1 MSKILAFICL
11 LLIGQYAVAQ
21 ELDLKNPLFETDSS
35 LLAVESPNWS
45 PDGNSLVFSAF
56 TDGKWSL
63 FIYKIDK
70 DTLIELRQTDYNMRK
85 PVWHS
90 NGNAIVCDKIGVG
103 YHKLVLFD
111 LRTTETSELLNRE
124 IKSSS
129 ASFSENPNL
138 ICFLG
143 FDEVRETWQVYT
155 YDFVY
160 DNLNQLTNHKTS
172 CLQPCFSPDGKHIL
186 YQQVSEIRDT
196 SLIML
201 NWYGNV
207 ELKFDSIDS
216 FSPSWHKNSWRFY
229 FIGKDRLGEREVF
242 SLRKDGKSLMQI
254 TDNYIQ
260 EKDFVLSPN
269 GKNAALIVDEKNTK
283 RLLIIEISE

>member
-1 MSKILAFICL
+1 MAKNIIFIFL
-11 LLIGQYAVAQ
+11 FLVGQLTVAQ
-21 ELDLKNPLFETDSS
+21 ELNLSNPIFESDSS

-45 PDGNSLVFSAF
+45 PDGNSLIFSASA
-56 TDGKWSL
+56 DGRWSL
-63 FIYKIDK
+63 FVYQIIE
-70 DTLIELRQTDYNMRK
+70 DTLIEINQDNFDLRK

-90 NGNAIVCDKIGVG
+90 NGNSLVCDKIGDD

-111 LRTTETSELLNRE
+111 LGTNEINELLNRE

-143 FDEVRETWQVYT
+143 FDEIRETWQVYT

-160 DNLNQLTNHKTS
+160 DNLNQLTSHKTS
-172 CLQPCFSPDGKHIL
+172 CFQPSFSPNGKHIL

-207 ELKFDSIDS
+207 EFKFDSIDS

-229 FIGKDRLGEREVF
+229 FIGKDETGAKELF
-242 SLRKDGKSLMQI
+242 SLRKDGKSLMKI
-254 TDNYIQ
+254 TDNFVQ
-260 EKDFVLSPN
+260 EKDFILSPN
-269 GKNAALIVDEKNTK
+269 GRNAALIIEEENTL
-283 RLLIIEISE
+283 RLLIIEMPQ